1 MVAGCAAPTMEVPAF
16 DERRLKQETR
26 TQRIA
31 YVKDAYQQQR
41 RLNRISYQLGTAAGD
56 LCRGR
61 RVNRV
66 GAFFSDW
73 DERAAEW
80 LDAAVEATGINLH
93 EYGIEVVDILENSPA
108 ARAGL
113 KVGDHIIR
121 LEGERLPR
129 GRGAMAVFRK
139 KFVQLRTGESAE
151 LKLRVRREAEFLTL
165 TIVPEKGCEFPAVLT
180 SAQDLN
186 AFTDGEVIYLNRG
199 LAQFVESDDELA
211 TIITHE
217 MAHITMG
224 HIDAMRQNVAAGAAV
239 GIIVDILLAG
249 VIPGYGPMGG
259 KIFQE
264 IGAQLGALSFSQEF
278 EAEADYVALYFMARA
293 GFDIR
298 AAPNLWRRF
307 AVVEPKAIEKRPL
320 ASHPSAPERFLLLD
334 QTVKE
339 IEGKVR
345 AGAPLTPNLKPRE
358 PESAEDAPAQQTGNP

>member
-1 MVAGCAAPTMEVPAF
+1 MKRWRCVLGALMVAGCAAPTMEVPAF

-41 RLNRISYQLGTAAGD
+41 RLNRISYRLGTAAGD

-93 EYGIEVVDILENSPA
+93 EFGIEVVDILENSPA

-224 HIDAMRQNVAAGAAV
+224 HIDARRQNIIAGAAV
-239 GIIVDILLAG
+239 GIIVDMLLAG

-259 KIFQE
+259 K
-264 IGAQLGALSFSQEF
+264 SSRKS
-278 EAEADYVALYFMARA
+278 V
-293 GFDIR
+293 
-298 AAPNLWRRF
+298 
-307 AVVEPKAIEKRPL
+307 
-320 ASHPSAPERFLLLD
+320 PSW
-334 QTVKE
+334 
-339 IEGKVR
+339 VR
-345 AGAPLTPNLKPRE
+345 
-358 PESAEDAPAQQTGNP
+358 